1 MIRPKK
7 LIRHKTIKFLQQ
19 NEFEVITNRDELNK
33 LYALKI
39 QEELLEIQRAGHKD
53 IEEFCD
59 LITVAVCFAQQ
70 NGFSLQQIM
79 DVGNAKINNKGEF
92 TDVALT
98 NMNPSNKSNEIYFTA
113 AALTAHVNED

>member
-1 MIRPKK
+1 MRPKK

-19 NEFEVITNRDELNK
+19 NEFEIVTDKDELNK
-33 LYALKI
+33 LYAMKV
-39 QEELLEIQRAGHKD
+39 QEELLEIQRAKHKD

-59 LITVAVCFAQQ
+59 LITVAVCWAQQ

-79 DVGNAKINNKGEF
+79 DVGNAKINNKGDF

-113 AALTAHVNED
+113 AALTTQANEG